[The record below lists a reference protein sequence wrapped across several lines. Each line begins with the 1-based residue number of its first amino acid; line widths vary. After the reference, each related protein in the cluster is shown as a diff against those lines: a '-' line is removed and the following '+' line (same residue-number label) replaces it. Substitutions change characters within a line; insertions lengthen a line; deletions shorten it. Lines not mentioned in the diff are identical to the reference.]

1 MAECASEIASSRG
14 KKKRSYSMEFKK
26 QVVIYAEANSNRS
39 AASRFDVEPKRVR
52 EWKKDIDKIN
62 ATKSKRQ
69 RLDGGGRKC
78 IDADLEEDLVHWI
91 YEKRSRM
98 LHVSRKMIMWKA
110 KSIFDEK
117 NEDPA
122 LKDTFLASRGWC
134 EKFMRR
140 HGFSLRRKTTTAQK
154 DPAYMVDRI
163 VAYVM
168 HVRRLQKQ
176 FSFHDTDTIA
186 MDETPVWND
195 MVSNTT
201 VEKTGSQEVNMKST
215 GHDKVRVSVCLA
227 GKADGTRLKPFIVFK
242 GAKRECKSLNE
253 EFRGKCSVAS
263 SANGWM
269 NEELTLQ
276 WCSEILGQ
284 FSFRKRLLAWDSYEA
299 HLTDDVKKS
308 LTKSKIE
315 SAIVP
320 GGCAKYI
327 QAPDVVWNKPFKGK
341 IQEYYDDWLAN
352 GKHEYTNA
360 GNMKPVPRRFIV
372 DWVIKSWQA
381 IPAETV
387 AKPMKACGLSLAV
400 DGTEDDLISCFKEG
414 KKCAGGRAFLQA
426 QMENLNDGSLH
437 ENPFDIVDEDVIA
450 AAPAFNV
457 IEEDDVDDDLDI

>member
-1 MAECASEIASSRG
+1 MCKRNSLFQTARG

-78 IDADLEEDLVHWI
+78 IDADLEQDLVHWI

-110 KSIFDEK
+110 KSIFEEK

-176 FSFHDTDTIA
+176 FSFHDTDIIA

-242 GAKRECKSLNE
+242 GAKRECKSLHE
-253 EFRGKCSVAS
+253 EF
-263 SANGWM
+263 
-269 NEELTLQ
+269 L
-276 WCSEILGQ
+276 
-284 FSFRKRLLAWDSYEA
+284 
-299 HLTDDVKKS
+299 
-308 LTKSKIE
+308 
-315 SAIVP
+315 
-320 GGCAKYI
+320 
-327 QAPDVVWNKPFKGK
+327 
-341 IQEYYDDWLAN
+341 
-352 GKHEYTNA
+352 
-360 GNMKPVPRRFIV
+360 
-372 DWVIKSWQA
+372 
-381 IPAETV
+381 
-387 AKPMKACGLSLAV
+387 
-400 DGTEDDLISCFKEG
+400 
-414 KKCAGGRAFLQA
+414 
-426 QMENLNDGSLH
+426 
-437 ENPFDIVDEDVIA
+437 
-450 AAPAFNV
+450 
-457 IEEDDVDDDLDI
+457 